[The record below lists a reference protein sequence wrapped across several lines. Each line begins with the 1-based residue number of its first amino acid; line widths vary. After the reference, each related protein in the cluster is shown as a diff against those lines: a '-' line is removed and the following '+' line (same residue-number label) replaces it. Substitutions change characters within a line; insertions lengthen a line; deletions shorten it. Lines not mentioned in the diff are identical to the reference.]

1 MVHIINGRSGS
12 GKSTVLLDTICERAK
27 NNDNIILIVPE
38 QASFQNESEI
48 LNRLGAKNARNI
60 DVLSFQRLCDH
71 IEMEYGKDSK
81 KELSDGARLILMSL
95 AIEAVQDKLELYG
108 ERTGKSDLTSLML
121 TAVSEY
127 KICLITPEK
136 LMELSKRVSDGR
148 LRKKLH
154 DSAMMHSFQKHI

>member
-60 DVLSFQRLCDH
+60 DVLSVFVT
-71 IEMEYGKDSK
+71 ISK
-81 KELSDGARLILMSL
+81 WNMAKIPKRSFLM
-95 AIEAVQDKLELYG
+95 VQDL
-108 ERTGKSDLTSLML
+108 
-121 TAVSEY
+121 
-127 KICLITPEK
+127 
-136 LMELSKRVSDGR
+136 
-148 LRKKLH
+148 
-154 DSAMMHSFQKHI
+154 F

>member
-1 MVHIINGRSGS
+1 
-12 GKSTVLLDTICERAK
+12 
-27 NNDNIILIVPE
+27 
-38 QASFQNESEI
+38 
-48 LNRLGAKNARNI
+48 
-60 DVLSFQRLCDH
+60 
-71 IEMEYGKDSK
+71 
-81 KELSDGARLILMSL
+81 MSL

-148 LRKKLH
+148 LRKNFMIVH
-154 DSAMMHSFQKHI
+154 

>member
-60 DVLSFQRLCDH
+60 DVLSL
-71 IEMEYGKDSK
+71 
-81 KELSDGARLILMSL
+81 
-95 AIEAVQDKLELYG
+95 
-108 ERTGKSDLTSLML
+108 
-121 TAVSEY
+121 
-127 KICLITPEK
+127 
-136 LMELSKRVSDGR
+136 
-148 LRKKLH
+148 
-154 DSAMMHSFQKHI
+154 